1 VGGRWGRRLSRVG
14 GAAIA
19 LVLALAVAPAAF
31 AAPPNDD
38 FASAFPLQVIDDHA
52 LTDQFQG
59 STAGATSEPGEPAHP
74 GIFSHPNGT
83 NSVWYA
89 WTPGYNALARVYV
102 CSHLLGLTS
111 FDPALGTYTGSSVG
125 SLTGHNLNYQTACQG
140 VTEDDIFNQ
149 FTAIAGTTYYFAV
162 AGSSGAEGYFMIRVY
177 ERAPNDQ
184 FDKATSLTGTS
195 GQAQGNN
202 TYSAYETGEPS
213 HGGVQP
219 TVSVWYR
226 WVAPVSGRAT
236 FNTCGSDFNTSLAVY
251 TGASVDALTPV
262 ADNRNA
268 TTCSPQSRLS
278 FNATRNTVYRITV
291 DGDAPY
297 FQTGAVTLNWA
308 EFRFPQTTITAGPSG
323 TTTDS
328 TPTFRFA
335 SSLTGSTFK
344 CRFDAHAF
352 GACSGP
358 GARHTPTSPLAS
370 GPHTFAVR
378 ASKSGATDPTPAT
391 RSFTIAP

>member
-1 VGGRWGRRLSRVG
+1 MV
-14 GAAIA
+14 
-19 LVLALAVAPAAF
+19 PAAL
-31 AAPPNDD
+31 AAPPNDN
-38 FASAFPLQVIDDHA
+38 FANSFPLQVIDDHA

-59 STAGATSEPGEPAHP
+59 STVDATSEPGEPAHS
-74 GIFSHPNGT
+74 GIFSHPDGS
-83 NSVWYA
+83 NSVWYQ
-89 WTPGYNALARVYV
+89 WTPGYNGQALAIV
-102 CSHLLGLTS
+102 CSHLTEPGLTA
-111 FDPALGTYTGSSVG
+111 FDPALGIYTGSSLG
-125 SLTGHNLNYQTACQG
+125 SLTPHQFTFQTACQG
-140 VTEDDIFNQ
+140 FSEDDIASQ
-149 FTAIAGTTYYFAV
+149 FTAVAGTAYSIAV
-162 AGSSGAEGYFMIRVY
+162 AGSGGAEGDFMVRVY
-177 ERAPNDQ
+177 ERAPNDR

-268 TTCSPQSRLS
+268 TTCSPQSKVT
-278 FNATRNTVYRITV
+278 FNAIRNQVYRITV
-291 DGDAPY
+291 DGDAPN

-323 TTTDS
+323 TTADS

-352 GACSGP
+352 APCSGP
-358 GARHTPTSPLAS
+358 GARHTPASPLAS
-370 GPHTFAVR
+370 GAHTFAVA
-378 ASKSGATDPTPAT
+378 ASKSGAADPTPAT
-391 RSFTIAP
+391 RSFTVAP